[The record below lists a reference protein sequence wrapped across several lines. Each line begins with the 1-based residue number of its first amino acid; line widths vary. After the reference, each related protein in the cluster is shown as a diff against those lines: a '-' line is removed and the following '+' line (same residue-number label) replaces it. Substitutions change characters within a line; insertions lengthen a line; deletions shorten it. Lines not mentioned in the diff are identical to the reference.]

1 MPGGRPPKLTD
12 EVQRIICESLS
23 ACVHKQIAAG
33 VAGIDAATFRRW
45 MQRGKA
51 SPRSRYGQFRAAVLA
66 AEKRAELRLAA
77 SIAASVVNKPGAALE
92 LLARRWPKR
101 WARKDKLQAHLTGE
115 LEVRDGRSALAK
127 ALGLQDEHGG
137 EAPTPEDPDA
147 AGS

>member
-12 EVQRIICESLS
+12 EVQRVICENLS

-45 MQRGKA
+45 MRLGKDK
-51 SPRSRYGQFRAAVLA
+51 PRSRYGQFRAAVMG

-77 SIAASVVNKPGAALE
+77 SIAASVVDRPQAALE

-101 WARKDKLQAHLTGE
+101 WARKDRLQAHLTGGI
-115 LEVRDGRSALAK
+115 EVRDGRSALAK
-127 ALGLQDEHGG
+127 ALGLQDESDR
-137 EAPTPEDPDA
+137 EASSSRDPESD
-147 AGS
+147 